1 MIHAPAGLKAARLLL
16 VGGGKREQFNGA
28 TLRKIA
34 GAALR
39 YLKGRSAKNFAFLVR
54 ESDATGENA
63 RQCRRGPRSQFRN
76 GQIQDR

>member
-1 MIHAPAGLKAARLLL
+1 MRPRGESRAAAARR
-16 VGGGKREQFNGA
+16 GREARTVHGA
-28 TLRKIA
+28 TLRKSA

-54 ESDATGENA
+54 ESDATA
-63 RQCRRGPRSQFRN
+63 KMPRQLSKGPSQPISN